1 MAKATEYTIG
11 VKLEGDAVD
20 LKDAVD
26 EAAQAM
32 SGLSDAAGSEA
43 AAASEALG
51 EVPTAAGEMAK
62 GVEDATEDAA
72 KALEELPAAAKDAA
86 ATTTDSLDTVP
97 DSAAAMATA
106 VTTATDEAVSAF
118 ETVPT
123 AAENMAADVELAS
136 VSMAE
141 SFQQVPLAATSMQ
154 TSLDA
159 TTTGIINTSGKKLKG
174 AGKLLGGQLVQGLT
188 GEIGST
194 SATTSVINTAN
205 TLFGSL
211 LLVGGLGAVA
221 VGVGGT
227 LITGIIKG
235 MQASE
240 EALRTKVDSL
250 LANVEDDFKGTL
262 ESILKDIESA
272 QSLET
277 AFKEYGG
284 ISKAEEDI
292 AALVGKSFDR
302 IGRLLR
308 GSVGEGTQ
316 KLVGANL
323 EIMADLT
330 VDQATLLEAAVNP
343 EVHKQLVEQ
352 NKVALAAQDI
362 LNAYEKTRGAID
374 KSRHEAELMFDVQH
388 QMKDA
393 TEATSDAMERL
404 SENSGH
410 YASNLERADAAAR
423 NLAGRRLPSDA
434 VLAGN

>member
-106 VTTATDEAVSAF
+106 VTTATDEAVDAF
-118 ETVPT
+118 DTVPT

-284 ISKAEEDI
+284 ISKAEED
-292 AALVGKSFDR
+292 ADLVEKSFDR

-316 KLVGANL
+316 KLIGDL